1 MDKIEFR
8 IVDSDNNIEGVLD
21 VGDSEKFPFT
31 INDSI
36 SDITTLNKRSGSF
49 SSSFNIP
56 STKNNDNFLEHL
68 YLSSHKN
75 YKDFD
80 AEKTA
85 ELVINDIDIDRGK
98 LKIKSV
104 ITKENK
110 REYKGVFFGNNME
123 WVKDLRGKTMQDLP
137 YLDNTYTYSA
147 TTIENSWS
155 NLGGT
160 DSQVYSLIN
169 RGKRVKADETNVRD
183 FYPDYFALDVLNN
196 AFKSVGYNFS
206 SNFFEETRNKG
217 LLIPFWG
224 ENFKLTQAEIDAEK
238 INVEIDTSAT
248 YVDST
253 YTRDYNSSTL
263 ESGYLD
269 VDINTVALSFDE
281 APLPLFDNG
290 NNFASGVY
298 TVPFRGYY
306 KFKLD
311 LDIELTYGKSDTYG
325 GGREVVYKLEVTRG
339 ASTITVP
346 YSVVLDVKPDTD
358 PSNITDNGA
367 TFTYRANVSSTN
379 GAFIELYENDEVRIK
394 WEYIVNYI
402 DAPNTFTNQE
412 TLILH
417 GAALSNDLSRTIAED
432 KVYNWKTVSDD
443 NIDLLDLITDIGN
456 LFNIYWRTDRKTKT
470 VHAEPRDSFY
480 NDLSTAE
487 NWTDRIYDKNQYS
500 LEYINEKYKKTNVFK
515 YSKDDND
522 KFLNLRNEAEG
533 YDWCSYNF
541 DYPEKFKEG
550 TTKIE
555 LKVLAATYHL
565 EDIYCTTESLAPYTA
580 RIWDTS
586 QQGVLTNSQ
595 LPEVDNEGMKPRLLY
610 YNYDNQ
616 EYNYPNG
623 LGTVLKTFKF
633 NGVDKGVIPFAL
645 SMPIIIDGETV
656 ADTGDA
662 NNVLSYKDVSGN
674 DGLYYQHFS
683 KTAGTI
689 VNGRILN
696 INLLFDLV
704 DYVDFD
710 FRKPIYFDNRYQ
722 DIEGYWYVQKI
733 KSFKPASKQAY
744 CSFELIEAFPFER
757 YDANGDV
764 EVGND
769 NESQIFAM
777 KMQGAGSE
785 TYLAVEGIEESVNIG
800 YNNRL
805 PQYGGNTIV
814 GNNLETDGIGVQRI
828 GNNNVD
834 VSTDL
839 FQLSSNGVN
848 IITQDEDGNI
858 LIMGRKQPTIES
870 VVLDVSSDFTANSET
885 LTYVVDT
892 SSGDITATLPS
903 SQNVGQTWNIKKISK
918 DYKITI
924 VTEGSELIDD
934 KESLIIKSLSS
945 ARLQFDGTNYI
956 II

>member
-49 SSSFNIP
+49 SSSFDIP

-80 AEKTA
+80 AELPA
-85 ELVINDIDIDRGK
+85 ELVINGINIDRGK
-98 LKIKSV
+98 LRLKST
-104 ITKENK
+104 ITKEYK
-110 REYKGVFFGNNME
+110 RRYKGVFFGNSME
-123 WVKDLRGKTMQDLP
+123 WVKDLDKLTMSDLS
-137 YLDNTYTYSA
+137 YLDTTFSYNNTVV
-147 TTIENSWS
+147 ENSWV
-155 NLGGT
+155 NNGGN
-160 DSQVYSLIN
+160 DDVVFALIN
-169 RGKRVKADETNVRD
+169 RGKRVYSNQTTALD
-183 FYPDYFALDVLNN
+183 FYPDYFLIDVLNN
-196 AFKSVGYNFS
+196 AFKEVGYNFESDFFNS
-206 SNFFEETRNKG
+206 SRNRNLIIPHFGKNFRFTESQKDNARFNAQLDSSITYLDNSWSYGGGWTEGYLN
-217 LLIPFWG
+217 
-224 ENFKLTQAEIDAEK
+224 ID
-238 INVEIDTSAT
+238 DTST
-248 YVDST
+248 IL
-253 YTRDYNSSTL
+253 YNET
-263 ESGYLD
+263 
-269 VDINTVALSFDE
+269 
-281 APLPLFDNG
+281 PLPLFDNG
-290 NNFASGVY
+290 NNFNGSLGEYV
-298 TVPFRGYY
+298 VPFNGYY
-306 KFKLD
+306 KFTAD
-311 LDIELTYGKSDTYG
+311 LDYTLNQSGGYLFNIDFQLFVEIERSSVIQQFNSNHIMCDVLENG
-325 GGREVVYKLEVTRG
+325 G
-339 ASTITVP
+339 
-346 YSVVLDVKPDTD
+346 
-358 PSNITDNGA
+358 
-367 TFTYRANVSSTN
+367 STN
-379 GAFIELYENDEVRIK
+379 GSSNYFRLDTNDIIRFKYRFKGYNGNVNSTPPTNIEFTITNLGIRGDLANQL
-394 WEYIVNYI
+394 
-402 DAPNTFTNQE
+402 TFN
-412 TLILH
+412 
-417 GAALSNDLSRTIAED
+417 SPF
-432 KVYNWKTVSDD
+432 NWKDVSDD
-443 NIDLLDLITDIGN
+443 EVNLLDLIVDVGN

-487 NWTDRIYDKNQYS
+487 NWTDRIYSNTQYE
-500 LEYINEKYKKTNVFK
+500 LIYINNKYKKTNTFK
-515 YSKDDND
+515 YAEDDQD
-522 KFLNLRNEAEG
+522 KWLNLRNEEVG
-533 YDWCSYNF
+533 DDWCSYKF
-541 DYPEKFKEG
+541 DYPDKFKDG
-550 TTKIE
+550 STKIE
-555 LKVLAATYHL
+555 LKVLAATYHI
-565 EDIYCTTESLAPYTA
+565 EDVYCTNSVFAPFTA
-580 RIWDTS
+580 RMWNTS
-586 QQGVLTNSQ
+586 TNQ
-595 LPEVDNEGMKPRLLY
+595 LPDVDYNFKPRLLY
-610 YNYDNQ
+610 YNYAQ
-616 EYNYPNG
+616 QVYVYPD
-623 LGTVLKTFKF
+623 LVSQVIKTFTF
-633 NGVDKGVIPFAL
+633 GGVDKVIIPAAL
-645 SMPIIIDGETV
+645 SVPVIIDGEIV

-689 VNGRILN
+689 ANGRILN

-733 KSFKPASKQAY
+733 KSFKPTDKQVY
-744 CSFELIEAFPFER
+744 CGFELIEAFPFER
-757 YDANGDV
+757 YDTNGDS
-764 EVGND
+764 ESGND
-769 NESQIFAM
+769 IKSQLFAARVS
-777 KMQGAGSE
+777 GAGKESAE
-785 TYLAVEGIEESVNIG
+785 AILGEEESINVG
-800 YNNRL
+800 YDNRT
-805 PQYGGNTIV
+805 PAYGGNIIV
-814 GNNLETDGIGVQRI
+814 GNNLETDGVGVQRI

-870 VVLDVSSDFTANSET
+870 VVLDVSSDFTASSET